1 MAMVVRESAVKVS
14 SPSISGLTTI
24 EKSSVKDQTLE
35 QLKNYIL
42 SGAVRLGERLP
53 SERALADAL
62 GVGRYSVREA
72 LKVLEAVGL
81 VESRVGE
88 GTFLTTNTG
97 ASFGRI
103 LGLSF
108 ATWGG
113 TIIELLDARIMI
125 EVEAARAAAERAT
138 PQEIVEIEK
147 ELKTM
152 LANMDRAPAYLK
164 ADFNFHRRIGE
175 ASHNAIISQFVSNL
189 VNLLEEVLRE
199 TRSDNLPA
207 QAEGGGT
214 HQAIFD
220 AIARGDA
227 DAAGDLMRDHIQF
240 SSEVWQTVI
249 SLTAEADSESTGD
262 LPGDGQGGD

>member
-1 MAMVVRESAVKVS
+1 MKLP
-14 SPSISGLTTI
+14 SPSISSLKTI
-24 EKSSVKDQTLE
+24 EKTSVKDQTLE

-42 SGAVRLGERLP
+42 SGAIPLGERLP

-103 LGLSF
+103 LGLSL

-113 TIIELLDARIMI
+113 TMMELFDARKMI
-125 EVEAARAAAERAT
+125 EVEAARAAAQRAT
-138 PQEIVEIEK
+138 PAEIKAIAT
-147 ELKTM
+147 ELRAM
-152 LANMDRAPAYLK
+152 HANMDRVGAYLI

-175 ASHNAIISQFVSNL
+175 ASHNAIIGQFVGN
-189 VNLLEEVLRE
+189 VIDLLEEVMKE
-199 TRSDNLPA
+199 TQSDSLPA
-207 QAEGGGT
+207 QAEGGST

-220 AIARGDA
+220 AIASGDA
-227 DAAGDLMRDHIQF
+227 NAAGDLMCEHIQF

-249 SLTAEADSESTGD
+249 SLTAETNDEGSAAS
-262 LPGDGQGGD
+262 

>member
-1 MAMVVRESAVKVS
+1 MKYP
-14 SPSISGLTTI
+14 SPSISGLKTI
-24 EKSSVKDQTLE
+24 EKVSVKDQTLE

-42 SGAVRLGERLP
+42 SGVVPLGERLP

-103 LGLSF
+103 LGLSLT
-108 ATWGG
+108 TWGG
-113 TIIELLDARIMI
+113 TIIELQDARKMI
-125 EVEAARAAAERAT
+125 ETAAARAAAERAT
-138 PQEIVEIEK
+138 DSQIERIRA
-147 ELKTM
+147 ELDAM
-152 LANMDRAPAYLK
+152 RANMDRVQTYLK

-175 ASHNAIISQFVSNL
+175 ASQNAIISRFVSNL
-189 VNLLEEVLRE
+189 IDLLEEALKE
-199 TRSDNLPA
+199 AHSDSLPA

-227 DAAGDLMRDHIQF
+227 KAAGDLMRDHIQF

-249 SLTAEADSESTGD
+249 SLTADTERESTSGD
-262 LPGDGQGGD
+262 D

>member
-1 MAMVVRESAVKVS
+1 MKLP
-14 SPSISGLTTI
+14 SPSISGLKTI
-24 EKSSVKDQTLE
+24 EKASVKDQTLE

-42 SGAVRLGERLP
+42 SGVVPLGERLP

-81 VESRVGE
+81 LESRVGE

-103 LGLSF
+103 LGLSL

-113 TIIELLDARIMI
+113 TIIELLDARKMI
-125 EVEAARAAAERAT
+125 EAEAARAAAERASAE
-138 PQEIVEIEK
+138 QIVQIK
-147 ELKTM
+147 TELDAM
-152 LANMDRAPAYLK
+152 HANMDRVRAYLK
-164 ADFNFHRRIGE
+164 ADMNFHRRIGE
-175 ASHNAIISQFVSNL
+175 ASQNAIISQFVGNL
-189 VNLLEEVLRE
+189 IDLLEEVLKE
-199 TRSDNLPA
+199 THSDSLPA

-220 AIARGDA
+220 AIVSGDA

-249 SLTAEADSESTGD
+249 SLTADTDPESIPSD
-262 LPGDGQGGD
+262 D

>member
-1 MAMVVRESAVKVS
+1 MKA
-14 SPSISGLTTI
+14 I
-24 EKSSVKDQTLE
+24 EKASVKDQTLE

-42 SGAVRLGERLP
+42 SGAVPLGERLP

-103 LGLSF
+103 LGLSL

-113 TIIELLDARIMI
+113 TIIELLDARKMI
-125 EVEAARAAAERAT
+125 EVEAARAAAERASHG
-138 PQEIVEIEK
+138 QVAQIK
-147 ELKTM
+147 AELDAM
-152 LANMDRAPAYLK
+152 HANMDRVRDYLK
-164 ADFNFHRRIGE
+164 ADMNFHRCIGE
-175 ASHNAIISQFVSNL
+175 ASQNAIIGQVVSNL
-189 VNLLEEVLRE
+189 IDMLEEVLKE
-199 TRSDNLPA
+199 THSDSLPA

-214 HQAIFD
+214 HQAIFE

-240 SSEVWQTVI
+240 STEVWQTVI
-249 SLTAEADSESTGD
+249 SLTAETESESAAKAPSD
-262 LPGDGQGGD
+262 D

>member
-1 MAMVVRESAVKVS
+1 MKVS
-14 SPSISGLTTI
+14 SPSLTGLKTI
-24 EKSSVKDQTLE
+24 AKASVRDQTLE

-42 SGAVRLGERLP
+42 SGVVRLGERLP

-97 ASFGRI
+97 VSFGRI

-113 TIIELLDARIMI
+113 TIMELLDARKMI

-138 PQEIVEIEK
+138 RAEIGLIET
-147 ELKTM
+147 ELETM
-152 LANMDRAPAYLK
+152 QANVDSVQAYLK

-189 VNLLEEVLRE
+189 IDLLEEVLRE
-199 TRSDNLPA
+199 SHSDSLPA

-214 HQAIFD
+214 HQAIYD
-220 AIARGDA
+220 AIAKGDA
-227 DAAGDLMRDHIQF
+227 EAAGDLMRDHIQF

-249 SLTAEADSESTGD
+249 TLTAETKNEPTGD
-262 LPGDGQGGD
+262 SPVED

>member
-1 MAMVVRESAVKVS
+1 MKYP
-14 SPSISGLTTI
+14 SPSISGLKTI
-24 EKSSVKDQTLE
+24 EKVSVKDQTLE

-42 SGAVRLGERLP
+42 SGVVPLGERLP

-103 LGLSF
+103 LGLSL

-113 TIIELLDARIMI
+113 TIIELQDARKMI
-125 EVEAARAAAERAT
+125 ETAAARAAAERAT
-138 PQEIVEIEK
+138 DSQIERIRA
-147 ELKTM
+147 ELDAM
-152 LANMDRAPAYLK
+152 RANMDRVQTYLK

-175 ASHNAIISQFVSNL
+175 ASQNAIISRFVSNL
-189 VNLLEEVLRE
+189 IDLLEEALKE
-199 TRSDNLPA
+199 AHSDSLPA

-227 DAAGDLMRDHIQF
+227 KAAGDLMRDHIQF

-249 SLTAEADSESTGD
+249 SLTADTERESTSGD
-262 LPGDGQGGD
+262 D

>member
-1 MAMVVRESAVKVS
+1 VKVA
-14 SPSISGLTTI
+14 SPSLSGFKTI
-24 EKSSVKDQTLE
+24 EKASVKDQTLE

-42 SGAVRLGERLP
+42 SGVVRLGERLP
-53 SERALADAL
+53 SERALADVL

-81 VESRVGE
+81 VESRVGD

-103 LGLSF
+103 LGLSL

-113 TIIELLDARIMI
+113 TIIELLDARKMI
-125 EVEAARAAAERAT
+125 EAEAARAAAERAS
-138 PQEIVEIEK
+138 PEEIDLIER
-147 ELKTM
+147 ELETM
-152 LANMDRAPAYLK
+152 RANMDRAQPYLQ

-189 VNLLEEVLRE
+189 IDLLEEALRE
-199 TRSDNLPA
+199 SRSDSLPA

-214 HQAIFD
+214 HQAIYD
-220 AIARGDA
+220 AIARRDA
-227 DAAGDLMRDHIQF
+227 DAAGNLMRGHIQF

-249 SLTAEADSESTGD
+249 SLTAETESDSTSPPSAMG
-262 LPGDGQGGD
+262 

>member
-1 MAMVVRESAVKVS
+1 MVNGEAAVKVS

-24 EKSSVKDQTLE
+24 EKISVKDQTLE

-42 SGAVRLGERLP
+42 SGAVPLGERLP

-81 VESRVGE
+81 VESRIGE

-103 LGLSF
+103 LGLSL

-113 TIIELLDARIMI
+113 TIMELLDARKMI
-125 EVEAARAAAERAT
+125 EVEAARAAAQRAT
-138 PQEIVEIEK
+138 SAEVKAIER
-147 ELKTM
+147 ELRAM
-152 LANMDRAPAYLK
+152 QANMDRVGEYLI
-164 ADFNFHRRIGE
+164 ADFNFHRRIGA
-175 ASHNAIISQFVSNL
+175 ASHNAIIGQFV
-189 VNLLEEVLRE
+189 VNVIDLLEEVLKE
-199 TRSDNLPA
+199 SHSDSLPA
-207 QAEGGGT
+207 LAEGGGT
-214 HQAIFD
+214 HQAIYD

-249 SLTAEADSESTGD
+249 SLTAETNS
-262 LPGDGQGGD
+262 DGTAKS

>member
-1 MAMVVRESAVKVS
+1 MKVS
-14 SPSISGLTTI
+14 SPSLTGLKTIS
-24 EKSSVKDQTLE
+24 KASVRDQTLE

-42 SGAVRLGERLP
+42 SGVVRLGERLP

-113 TIIELLDARIMI
+113 TIMELLDARKMI

-138 PQEIVEIEK
+138 RAEIGLIET
-147 ELKTM
+147 ELETM
-152 LANMDRAPAYLK
+152 QANVDCVQAYLK

-189 VNLLEEVLRE
+189 IDLLEEVLRE
-199 TRSDNLPA
+199 SHSDSLPA

-214 HQAIFD
+214 HQAIYS
-220 AIARGDA
+220 AIAKGDA
-227 DAAGDLMRDHIQF
+227 EAAGDLMRDHIQF

-249 SLTAEADSESTGD
+249 TLTAETKNEPTGD
-262 LPGDGQGGD
+262 SPVED

>member
-1 MAMVVRESAVKVS
+1 MKYN
-14 SPSISGLTTI
+14 SPSMSGLNTI
-24 EKSSVKDQTLE
+24 EKASVKDQTLE

-53 SERALADAL
+53 SERALSDAL

-103 LGLSF
+103 LGLSL

-113 TIIELLDARIMI
+113 TFIEILDARKMI

-138 PQEIVEIEK
+138 PRQIQLIK
-147 ELKTM
+147 DDLKAM
-152 LANMDRAPAYLK
+152 HANMHRARDYLE

-175 ASHNAIISQFVSNL
+175 ASQNAIIGQFVSNL
-189 VNLLEEVLRE
+189 IDLLEEVMQE
-199 TRSDNLPA
+199 THSDSLPA

-220 AIARGDA
+220 AIASGDA
-227 DAAGDLMRDHIQF
+227 DAAGDLMREHIQF

-249 SLTAEADSESTGD
+249 SLTAETDSETTVE
-262 LPGDGQGGD
+262 

>member
-1 MAMVVRESAVKVS
+1 MKYP
-14 SPSISGLTTI
+14 SPSISGLKTI
-24 EKSSVKDQTLE
+24 EKVSVKDQTLE

-42 SGAVRLGERLP
+42 SGVVPLGERLP

-113 TIIELLDARIMI
+113 TIIELLDARKMI

-138 PQEIVEIEK
+138 REEIELIAL

-152 LANMDRAPAYLK
+152 QANMDRVGAYLR

-189 VNLLEEVLRE
+189 VDLLEEALRE
-199 TRSDNLPA
+199 THSDSLPA

-214 HQAIFD
+214 HQAIYN
-220 AIARGDA
+220 AIARRDA
-227 DAAGDLMRDHIQF
+227 DAAGDLMREHIQF

-249 SLTAEADSESTGD
+249 SLTAEADSEPSGEGLGED
-262 LPGDGQGGD
+262 

>member
-1 MAMVVRESAVKVS
+1 MKYP
-14 SPSISGLTTI
+14 SPSISGLKTI
-24 EKSSVKDQTLE
+24 EKVSVKDQTLE
-35 QLKNYIL
+35 QLKQYIL
-42 SGAVRLGERLP
+42 SGAVPLGERLP

-81 VESRVGE
+81 VESRIGE
-88 GTFLTTNTG
+88 GAFLTNNTG

-103 LGLSF
+103 LGLSL
-108 ATWGG
+108 AAWGG
-113 TIIELLDARIMI
+113 TIIELLDARKMI
-125 EVEAARAAAERAT
+125 EAEAARAAAERASVG
-138 PQEIVEIEK
+138 QIERIK
-147 ELKTM
+147 AELDAM
-152 LANMDRAPAYLK
+152 RANMDRARAYLK
-164 ADFNFHRRIGE
+164 ADMNFHRRIGQ

-189 VNLLEEVLRE
+189 IDLLEEALKE
-199 TRSDNLPA
+199 THSDSLPA

-227 DAAGDLMRDHIQF
+227 DAAGNLMREHIQF

-249 SLTAEADSESTGD
+249 SLTADTDMESASSD
-262 LPGDGQGGD
+262 D